1 MGDTLIG
8 AGWHFCAAHSSPSR
22 PATHGH
28 SYEIKAWWRYAG
40 QDVEALQ
47 ADLQAALLAFDHKPL
62 ALDLSRAESVAKAIG
77 ALLPGCVRVDL
88 WRPLERLGCEV
99 WL

>member
-1 MGDTLIG
+1 MKWTLV
-8 AGWHFCAAHSSPSR
+8 S
-22 PATHGH
+22 HGTVPVH
-28 SYEIKAWWRYAG
+28 T
-40 QDVEALQ
+40 
-47 ADLQAALLAFDHKPL
+47 P
-62 ALDLSRAESVAKAIG
+62 DLSRAESAAKAIG